1 MGEGENAAAK
11 ADEAVDPGEGS
22 PESKSNGRGEEE
34 VDPPRWR
41 DRSFKIM
48 RECDSLLPLSII
60 LRRPTAG
67 RRLFHDV
74 SPRVIQRFPFCPS
87 HSGPFV
93 ISLLR

>member
-22 PESKSNGRGEEE
+22 PESKSNGRGEGREGEEE

-48 RECDSLLPLSII
+48 RE
-60 LRRPTAG
+60 
-67 RRLFHDV
+67 
-74 SPRVIQRFPFCPS
+74 
-87 HSGPFV
+87 
-93 ISLLR
+93 